1 VAVTDLDRGGFMDL
15 VFACRNNGTG
25 YRIPSVV
32 HLGAIGTW
40 SPSPS
45 FGLPTTGA
53 VDVLPVSLTDP
64 DRGGYLSEAITPD
77 PEDDPGSYRVLEYV
91 SNMGSGHTG
100 TISVLDAETGEVL
113 AETPLSNGFH
123 GWDISDAVSYRDH
136 PSIRVMVAVEGL
148 AGNPGFTLDDL
159 WLNWADRG
167 LEAPRVVDIA
177 ISNTTVYRGDTVL
190 LTIGVTDDF
199 DLPGALG
206 VMVQHQLEGETEWK
220 TYLRGGMS
228 YEDDL
233 WKVIIA
239 PDRFVPLGLYT
250 FRVNVTDSDD
260 LFSGFVDLEDTLEV
274 LPNLP
279 EAPNL
284 LRATFGD
291 GLVELEWRA
300 PHDTGDMPLD
310 GFRILRGTSDDG
322 LAVITKV
329 DTFTDAYE
337 DTGLT
342 NGVTYHY
349 AIVAYNDLGDS
360 PWSTVLNATPMGVP
374 GAPMDLSALPGDG
387 NVTFRWAA
395 PLIDGGSPILGFRI
409 YRGVNEFDMPLLIE
423 VGVVTEVVDEG
434 LTNGQEYLYTVL
446 AFNDQGEGLRAV
458 PISVTPLGLPGAPT
472 GLDLVVGHMRFTLS
486 WEPPVETGGTALT
499 GFIIY
504 RGESGDDLGLLEA
517 MPASAGEY
525 IDSDLVVLRHYYYAV
540 AATTSA
546 GEGPLSPV
554 VDATPVDTP
563 GVPDDLVVE
572 AGDGEVVLTW
582 TAPFDGGSPVTGYT
596 IYRES
601 DGVPE
606 TFEVG
611 DVTTYT
617 DATVVNGRTY
627 RYSVHANNVL
637 GAGQATDPVE
647 ATPFK
652 PVFVP
657 GQVTSL
663 NTVAK
668 GTKVTLTWTAPD
680 DDGGSSLTGYI
691 VLRGETPD
699 AMTQVAQVGL
709 VTSYVDEDVEAGK
722 TYYYTVKAV
731 NDVGQGDPVDPVQ
744 VKVDKVDVDEGGFP
758 WVYILIAVVVV
769 GGLAGAMMVMR
780 SRQED

>member
-1 VAVTDLDRGGFMDL
+1 V
-15 VFACRNNGTG
+15 
-25 YRIPSVV
+25 
-32 HLGAIGTW
+32 
-40 SPSPS
+40 
-45 FGLPTTGA
+45 
-53 VDVLPVSLTDP
+53 
-64 DRGGYLSEAITPD
+64 
-77 PEDDPGSYRVLEYV
+77 
-91 SNMGSGHTG
+91 
-100 TISVLDAETGEVL
+100 
-113 AETPLSNGFH
+113 
-123 GWDISDAVSYRDH
+123 
-136 PSIRVMVAVEGL
+136 
-148 AGNPGFTLDDL
+148 GNPGFTLDDL

-190 LTIGVTDDF
+190 LTVNVTDEF
-199 DLPGALG
+199 DLPGDLD

-228 YEDDL
+228 YEDGL

-239 PDRFVPLGLYT
+239 PDRFVPLGIYT

-284 LRATFGD
+284 LRATYGD

-310 GFRILRGTSDDG
+310 GFRILRGTSEDG

-342 NGVTYHY
+342 NGVTYYY

-360 PWSTVLNATPMGVP
+360 PWSDVLNATPMGVP
-374 GAPMDLSALPGDG
+374 GAPMDLTALPGDG

-395 PLIDGGSPILGFRI
+395 PPMDGGTPILGFRI
-409 YRGVNEFDMPLLIE
+409 YRGTNEFDMPLLNE

-434 LTNGQEYLYTVL
+434 LVNGQEYLYTVL

-504 RGESGDDLGLLEA
+504 RGESGDDLGILEA
-517 MPASAGEY
+517 MPASAREY

-554 VDATPVDTP
+554 VDATPIDVP
-563 GVPDDLVVE
+563 SAPDDLVVE

-596 IYRES
+596 IHRES

-709 VTSYVDEDVEAGK
+709 VTSYVDEDVEPGK